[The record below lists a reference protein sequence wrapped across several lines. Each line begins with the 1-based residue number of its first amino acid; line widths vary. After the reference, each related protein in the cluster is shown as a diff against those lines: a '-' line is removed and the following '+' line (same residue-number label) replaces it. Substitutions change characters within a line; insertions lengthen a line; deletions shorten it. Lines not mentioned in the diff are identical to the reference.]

1 MKINFMKL
9 AVELAEQVDPHAV
22 SPNPRVGCVVVKT
35 SNNKLQTTKKEIV
48 GEGVHEKFGGEHA
61 EVNALKGLDNLEDY
75 EVYITLEPC
84 DSFSGKK
91 TPSCTELLIQ
101 KKPKKVIVGCL
112 DPRFKGANLEKL
124 RQVGIEVEVQENDKC
139 RSLNP
144 FLEKF
149 VTTKL
154 PYVTVKL
161 AQSLDG
167 KIKRLSSNSAEFEL
181 YISNERSRKK
191 VHEMRANYSA
201 ILTTTETIIQ
211 DDPRLDCRLNPP
223 SLLKREL
230 EGDFSS
236 NPDLIVVGNRKIPKT
251 AKIFSIPD
259 RKIYFFQIHDLE
271 EVLRE
276 CGKKGIDS
284 IMTECG
290 ATVATEL
297 LQKNLVDEVQMFI
310 APEIFGTGKNIFTK
324 EVDLQKFHLEKAKKM
339 DGDFCLKFCTKN

>member
-124 RQVGIEVEVQENDKC
+124 RQVGIEVEVQENEAC
-139 RSLNP
+139 RDLNP
-144 FLEKF
+144 FLKKF
-149 VTTKL
+149 ITTGL

-167 KIKRLSSNSAEFEL
+167 KITSDKK
-181 YISNERSRKK
+181 YISNELSRKK

-251 AKIFSIPD
+251 AKIFGITD
-259 RKIYFFQIHDLE
+259 RKIYFFETHDLE
-271 EVLRE
+271 EVLKE
-276 CGKKGIDS
+276 CGQKGIDS
-284 IMTECG
+284 VMTECG

-297 LQKNLVDEVQMFI
+297 LKKCLVDEINLFV
-310 APEIFGTGKNIFTK
+310 APEIFGKGKSSFTDEINLDGFK
-324 EVDLQKFHLEKAKKM
+324 LMDVRNLEGDIWQRFQKI
-339 DGDFCLKFCTKN
+339 